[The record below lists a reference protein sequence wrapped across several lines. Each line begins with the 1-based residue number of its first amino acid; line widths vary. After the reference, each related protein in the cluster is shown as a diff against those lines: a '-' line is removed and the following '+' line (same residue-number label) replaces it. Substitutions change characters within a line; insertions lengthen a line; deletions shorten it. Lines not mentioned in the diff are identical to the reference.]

1 MVQPS
6 LQADFSL
13 VWDER
18 RAKNTSSP
26 IAQMSLLFIDAR
38 AL

>member
-13 VWDER
+13 AWYEH

-26 IAQMSLLFIDAR
+26 ITQMSLLFIDAH